1 MDILK
6 ILNALYI
13 KLFNDIQSWSYTN
26 SVIINASGFT
36 IGYATFYFISETIA
50 LLSPFFKMIKNN
62 IISLGKNIGIHK
74 IKFIYIFIYPIFTF
88 IQLAFVWLITLF
100 FTFIFLEYVLNIKI
114 LGLKSNIK
122 DNEKKDFIIS
132 KTEAKNKDSILE
144 NKDKIINKE
153 EKEKIIGEKII
164 KSEVDT
170 LNKLVNDNNELNN
183 ENINFLR
190 DKENKLEYVKMID
203 SIM

>member
-6 ILNALYI
+6 ILNALYV

-26 SVIINASGFT
+26 NVIVNASGFT
-36 IGYATFYFISETIA
+36 IGYATFYFISQTLA
-50 LLSPFFKMIKNN
+50 LLSPFFKIIKNN
-62 IISLGKNIGIHK
+62 IISFAKNIGINK
-74 IKFIYIFIYPIFTF
+74 LKFIYIFIYPIFTF
-88 IQLAFVWLITLF
+88 IQLSFVWLITLF
-100 FTFIFLEYVLNIKI
+100 FTFIFLEYVINIKI

-122 DNEKKDFIIS
+122 DNEKKDFIVS

-144 NKDKIINKE
+144 NKNKIINKE

-164 KSEVDT
+164 KSEEDT
-170 LNKLVNDNNELNN
+170 LNKLINENNEFNN
-183 ENINFLR
+183 ENINFLK

>member
-6 ILNALYI
+6 ILNALYV

-26 SVIINASGFT
+26 NVIVNASGFT
-36 IGYATFYFISETIA
+36 IGYATFYFISQTLA
-50 LLSPFFKMIKNN
+50 LLSPFFKIIKNN
-62 IISLGKNIGIHK
+62 IISFAKNIGINK
-74 IKFIYIFIYPIFTF
+74 LKFIYIFIYPIFTF
-88 IQLAFVWLITLF
+88 IQLSFVWLITLF
-100 FTFIFLEYVLNIKI
+100 FTFIFLEYVINIKI

-122 DNEKKDFIIS
+122 DNEKKDFIVS

-144 NKDKIINKE
+144 NKNKIINKE

-164 KSEVDT
+164 KSEEDT
-170 LNKLVNDNNELNN
+170 LNKLINENNEFNN
-183 ENINFLR
+183 ENINFLK

-203 SIM
+203 S

>member
-1 MDILK
+1 MDIFK
-6 ILNALYI
+6 ILNALYV

-26 SVIINASGFT
+26 NVIVNASGFT
-36 IGYATFYFISETIA
+36 IGYATFYFISQTLA
-50 LLSPFFKMIKNN
+50 LLSPFLKIIKNN
-62 IISLGKNIGIHK
+62 IISFAKNIGINK

-88 IQLAFVWLITLF
+88 IQLSFIWLITLF
-100 FTFIFLEYVLNIKI
+100 FTFIFLEYVINIKI

-122 DNEKKDFIIS
+122 DNEKKDFIVS

-144 NKDKIINKE
+144 NKNKIINKE

-164 KSEVDT
+164 KSEEDT
-170 LNKLVNDNNELNN
+170 LNKLINENNEINN
-183 ENINFLR
+183 ENINFLK

-203 SIM
+203 SII